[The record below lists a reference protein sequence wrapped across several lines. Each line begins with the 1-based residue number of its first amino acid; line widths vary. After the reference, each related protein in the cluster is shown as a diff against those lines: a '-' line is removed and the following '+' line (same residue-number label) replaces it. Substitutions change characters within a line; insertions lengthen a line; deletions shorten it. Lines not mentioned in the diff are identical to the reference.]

1 MSEPS
6 SDATADDLDPDAVD
20 PDAPVIARPPELYLD
35 EAARLRLERQ
45 MDRAPEGTV
54 GIVAPRVAIP
64 PGSSART
71 AAERAAMTPLDE
83 LTEVTDLDIDGAV
96 LLRAGVDFELTPTRV
111 QVARGPL
118 LVDRGAATFD
128 PWRPLGAGEAADPTG
143 RPPFPWRPVVLML
156 GLEPDLDLAEAARG
170 LANALL
176 DREVEAR
183 LALPEAPEGSYL
195 ARGPVDPWPRPSKCS
210 IPTS

>member
-1 MSEPS
+1 
-6 SDATADDLDPDAVD
+6 
-20 PDAPVIARPPELYLD
+20 
-35 EAARLRLERQ
+35 
-45 MDRAPEGTV
+45 
-54 GIVAPRVAIP
+54 
-64 PGSSART
+64 
-71 AAERAAMTPLDE
+71 MTPLDE

-156 GLEPDLDLAEAARG
+156 GLEPDLDLAEAAR
-170 LANALL
+170 
-176 DREVEAR
+176 DWPTRCSIAR
-183 LALPEAPEGSYL
+183 SKPAWPCPRRPRAATS
-195 ARGPVDPWPRPSKCS
+195 RGPVDPWPRPSKCS